1 MHGPVPH
8 ALTPSTAKKRRRLP
22 SALNRRAS
30 RICQPIGLG
39 SERSHA
45 RVHAAARWL
54 RPECA
59 QPRTLRGS
67 DSVCAHAARP
77 TGGGHTCTC
86 SKNTAPTRTRRD
98 MTDQPVAESYMKPV
112 DHGLRPHGHPARHL
126 HDGAD
131 GPAPGRSVHA

>member
-1 MHGPVPH
+1 M
-8 ALTPSTAKKRRRLP
+8 
-22 SALNRRAS
+22 
-30 RICQPIGLG
+30 C
-39 SERSHA
+39 A
-45 RVHAAARWL
+45 R
-54 RPECA
+54 
-59 QPRTLRGS
+59 G
-67 DSVCAHAARP
+67 ARP

-131 GPAPGRSVHA
+131 GPAPGGACMREPAQQSRSRAGRRRAEK